1 MDRKSASYLANILA
15 GDAITVQNLIVQA
28 DADEIND
35 DILVRVVETQLISI
49 EADIANIRRIMEG

>member
-1 MDRKSASYLANILA
+1 MDRKSASYLASILA
-15 GDAITVQNLIVQA
+15 GDSMTVQNLIMQA
-28 DADEIND
+28 DADEISD